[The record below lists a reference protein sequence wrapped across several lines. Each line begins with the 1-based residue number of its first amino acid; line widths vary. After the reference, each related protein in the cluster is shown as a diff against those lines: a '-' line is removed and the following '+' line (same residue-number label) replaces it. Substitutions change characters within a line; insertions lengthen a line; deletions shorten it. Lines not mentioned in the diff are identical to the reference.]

1 MNLLTFV
8 QKHNGLVAA
17 RYDWELVFGKELGR
31 FPQSTKR
38 PEPTG
43 QQVFTI
49 LDNLRDGQFC
59 KVEPQSRFYHNPNYA
74 EAELRQLTSLSQ
86 IEALRMPA
94 KGFCLAVARALGL
107 DVHGVQVQGEDD
119 QMHLLFS
126 SDTPVYLCMSTRF
139 TEVKTQMERLA
150 GSGKVTYLLT
160 LFDWTKKLPA
170 ARCDKV
176 HVVPL
181 EHYIDTNTPAHELR
195 SRPGVSFMAALSA
208 RTGPVSDVALIRR
221 PTDDANYQRLMVVL
235 HTTSKDTREIPN
247 EDMIECWYVGGQRA
261 RRKAKDIG
269 LFLTKAGTFNV
280 QWKLFRRYA
289 LGNGFIYSAAEEKN
303 SDSTTRWELKKILN
317 ALFDQPQ
324 IARPFAQTT
333 KHGGKV
339 NFLLRTVEV
348 NPSVPLDNRYVTRS
362 LDDEGSRA
370 YLQSLGILS

>member
-17 RYDWELVFGKELGR
+17 RYDWELVFGKNFAR
-31 FPQSTKR
+31 FPQSAR
-38 PEPTG
+38 QPEPTG
-43 QQVFTI
+43 QQVFMI

-59 KVEPQSRFYHNPNYA
+59 EVEPQSRFYHNPNYA
-74 EAELRQLTSLSQ
+74 EAELRQLASLSQ

-94 KGFCLAVARALGL
+94 KGFCMAVARALGL

-139 TEVKTQMERLA
+139 AEVKTQMERLA

-160 LFDWTKKLPA
+160 LVDWTKKLPA
-170 ARCDKV
+170 ARYDKV

-195 SRPGVSFMAALSA
+195 LRPGVSFMAALSA
-208 RTGPVSDVALIRR
+208 RTGPVSDVALIHR

-235 HTTSKDTREIPN
+235 HTTSLNPTHAPDN
-247 EDMIECWYVGGQRA
+247 DLLECWYVGGPKV
-261 RRKAKDIG
+261 RRQVKEIAA
-269 LFLTKAGTFNV
+269 FVTKAGTFNA
-280 QWKLFRRYA
+280 QWKLFRKYA
-289 LGNGFIYSAAEEKN
+289 LGCGYIISPDREKG
-303 SDSTTRWELKKILN
+303 SDSTTRGELKKILN

-324 IARPFAQTT
+324 TAKPFARATANGSKT
-333 KHGGKV
+333 
-339 NFLLRTVEV
+339 NFTLRSVEV
-348 NPSVPLDNRYVTRS
+348 SQSVPMDNRYTICS
-362 LDDEGSRA
+362 LDDDENQA
-370 YLQSLGILS
+370 YLKSLGIDS